1 MRVGR
6 AGHVAHDA
14 RQVELQNALI
24 FGSLERIGPEPGVL
38 RVGLDQRDLFRL
50 TPCEAQIVDGLA
62 VDVEHGG
69 GRAIFRA
76 HVRDGRAVAN
86 GEAVRTLSEELHP
99 GADHTCLAQELSD
112 AENDVGRGDAGL
124 ALAGQ
129 FYADDVGQPHHRSA
143 AEHDGLGL
151 QPSDADRDNAERVDV
166 RRVAIGANAGVR
178 EGDTVADL
186 HNGRHLLQIDLV
198 HDPVARRD
206 DVHILERLLG
216 PLDEVKAIFVAAIL
230 HRAVLLERLPIEAA
244 KFDGQAMV
252 YDELGWN
259 NGVHLGWIAAFIG
272 YGVAQARE
280 IDECRLPQNVMTNDA
295 RRIPREIERA
305 LALGNLPQRFGQQRR
320 IAAPDELLGKN
331 PRHIGELVVSTR
343 SDGIDR
349 CARIEIGE
357 VGAGKRLA
365 KSIIHRRKSLQGNF
379 SESKILTR
387 TREGA
392 DTSEK
397 AKICEAKAA
406 NRRTLQIS
414 RTFYACGR

>member
-1 MRVGR
+1 
-6 AGHVAHDA
+6 
-14 RQVELQNALI
+14 
-24 FGSLERIGPEPGVL
+24 
-38 RVGLDQRDLFRL
+38 
-50 TPCEAQIVDGLA
+50 
-62 VDVEHGG
+62 
-69 GRAIFRA
+69 
-76 HVRDGRAVAN
+76 
-86 GEAVRTLSEELHP
+86 
-99 GADHTCLAQELSD
+99 
-112 AENDVGRGDAGL
+112 
-124 ALAGQ
+124 
-129 FYADDVGQPHHRSA
+129 
-143 AEHDGLGL
+143 
-151 QPSDADRDNAERVDV
+151 
-166 RRVAIGANAGVR
+166 
-178 EGDTVADL
+178 
-186 HNGRHLLQIDLV
+186 
-198 HDPVARRD
+198 
-206 DVHILERLLG
+206 
-216 PLDEVKAIFVAAIL
+216 
-230 HRAVLLERLPIEAA
+230 
-244 KFDGQAMV
+244 MV

-305 LALGNLPQRFGQQRR
+305 LAFCNLPQRFGQQRR

-397 AKICEAKAA
+397 AKICEGKAA

-414 RTFYACGR
+414 RTF